1 MCVLHALIFAQAIR
15 KRRKPQIAFAT
26 VARARESLL
35 NRNVVDTACEHGA
48 KATENLFNSLGGGGK
63 GKVKSAQQ
71 KRGGYSQRAWNKG
84 HGKARHQ
91 SYSG

>member
-35 NRNVVDTACEHGA
+35 NRNVVDMASEHGTKA
-48 KATENLFNSLGGGGK
+48 KERPNISPTVAGLATMLAG
-63 GKVKSAQQ
+63 
-71 KRGGYSQRAWNKG
+71 RA
-84 HGKARHQ
+84 
-91 SYSG
+91 SGEIQITRCD